1 MLKIGSHVSFGK
13 EQLLTSTKE
22 AVSYGANTFMFY
34 TGAPTN
40 TVRKEIEQKYIDEA
54 NKLMQEN
61 GIDVNDVVCHAPYIV
76 NLGNASD
83 EDKYNFSINFIRNE
97 LKRCDAMGI
106 TKMVLHPGNATG
118 GFSKQE
124 GLDNIVNAINTIL
137 DGTSKCKILLETMA
151 GKGTECGN
159 SKEEIAYMI
168 NNINK
173 KDQIGICLDTCH
185 LSDSGV
191 DVKNIDT
198 YLDELEKLVDLSY
211 IGCVHVNDSKNEMGA
226 KKDRHANLGDGYIGF
241 DTILSIIYNPRLSHL
256 PFILETPYIGDT
268 DDAKERLYPPY
279 KYEIEMIRNKKYDP
293 SFKEKIRNEYKK

>member
-40 TVRKEIEQKYIDEA
+40 TIRKEIEQSYIDKA
-54 NKLMQEN
+54 NKLMEEN
-61 GIDVNDVVCHAPYIV
+61 GIDVNDVICHAPYIV
-76 NLGNASD
+76 NLGNAQD

-118 GFSKQE
+118 GLTKQE
-124 GLDNIVNAINTIL
+124 GLDNIINAINTIL
-137 DGTSKCKILLETMA
+137 DGSSKCKILLETMA

-191 DVKNIDT
+191 DISNIDA
-198 YLDELEKLVDLSY
+198 YLDELSKLVDLNY

-241 DTILSIIYNPRLSHL
+241 DTILSIIYNPRLNHL

-279 KYEIEMIRNKKYDP
+279 KYEIEMIRNKSYDP
-293 SFKEKIRNEYKK
+293 TFKDKIRNEYKK

>member
-118 GFSKQE
+118 GLSKQE

-198 YLDELEKLVDLSY
+198 YLDELEKLINLSY

>member
-118 GFSKQE
+118 GLSKQE
-124 GLDNIVNAINTIL
+124 GLDNIVNAINIIL

>member
-118 GFSKQE
+118 GLSKHE

-198 YLDELEKLVDLSY
+198 YLDELEKLINLSY

-279 KYEIEMIRNKKYDP
+279 KYEIEMIRNKTYDP